1 MNIKNIIKNIVLNP
15 SAFFLKNSGIKQTIA
30 KNTFWLAVAE
40 GVTRFLKLFLIIY
53 VARILGAT
61 EYGKF
66 TFALAFVSLFAIFS
80 DFGISQIT
88 TRELAWEKAKEKE
101 FPNILSLKLVLS
113 IGTLILICLGSF
125 FITPDPI
132 IRGIIWILGIYIIV
146 SSFSEIIYA
155 FLRARQQMEY
165 EAWAKVLQAVVV
177 TGVGFFILFNFPSIQ
192 SLSLAYL
199 FAASIAL
206 ISILAFFH
214 FKICRLKLSF
224 NKNIWQSVL
233 VMSWPLALAGAFGTI
248 HSQTDSVMMG
258 YFGQI
263 IQVGWY
269 NAAYRII
276 GATLIPVGLLSISF
290 FPLFSKLFKESKEK
304 LQKPWDY
311 YMQLMIFLSVPLMAG
326 GMILAPKII
335 DFVYDP
341 SYFPSILVF
350 QILLIMAVLSY
361 ICNPFSQALIVS
373 NQQKRLF
380 WISLSGAIVN
390 VGLNLILIP
399 KYSLYG
405 AAFTTVVT
413 LFLILFLLY
422 KFTSKFTPIKPFNLK
437 FLFTFLGA
445 GLSSVVMYLVISQQI
460 VYNLNVL
467 FSVLIG
473 ALVYLFC
480 FWSFKKL
487 IDLFRN
493 WSTQ

>member
-1 MNIKNIIKNIVLNP
+1 MDIKDTIKNIILNP

-88 TRELAWEKAKEKE
+88 TRELAREKEKERE
-101 FPNILSLKLVLS
+101 FPNILSLKFVLS
-113 IGTLILICLGSF
+113 IGTLILICFGSF
-125 FITPDPI
+125 FITPDPV
-132 IRGIIWILGIYIIV
+132 IRGIIWILGIYIII
-146 SSFSEIIYA
+146 SGFSEIIYA

-165 EAWAKVLQAVVV
+165 EAWTKILQAVVV
-177 TGVGFFILFNFPSIQ
+177 TGVGFFILFNFPSVQ
-192 SLSLAYL
+192 NLSLAYL
-199 FAASIAL
+199 FATSIAL
-206 ISILAFFH
+206 ISILIFFH
-214 FKICRLKLSF
+214 FKIYQLKLSF
-224 NKNIWQSVL
+224 NKNIWRNVL
-233 VMSWPLALAGAFGTI
+233 LISWPLALAGIFGTI

-263 IQVGWY
+263 TQVGWY

-304 LQKPWDY
+304 LQKSWDY
-311 YMQLMIFLSVPLMAG
+311 YMQLMIFLAVPIVVG
-326 GMILAPKII
+326 GITLAPKII
-335 DFVYDP
+335 DFVYDL

-350 QILLIMAVLSY
+350 QILLIMVALSY
-361 ICNPFSQALIVS
+361 ICNPFGQALIVS

-390 VGLNLILIP
+390 IGLNLILIP

-422 KFTSKFTPIKPFNLK
+422 KFTSKFTPIRPFNLK
-437 FLFTFLGA
+437 FLFTFLDA
-445 GLSSVVMYLVISQQI
+445 GLSGIVMYFAICLPII
-460 VYNLNVL
+460 YNLNVI

-473 ALVYLFC
+473 ALVYLFF
-480 FWSFKKL
+480 FWGFKKL
-487 IDLFRN
+487 IDLFHN
-493 WSTQ
+493 WST